1 MRTPDR
7 EAIRRLL
14 CAALAVAVMAALAG
28 ACGNTPDTTLQPD
41 PPAVTYAPLQHPF
54 RGARLFVDDRTSGAR
69 WQREHGA
76 GWLDPITTQPQARW
90 LNGPQDLARLPAL
103 AARARRQRAL
113 LVLGAYYIP
122 NRGCSTSRQGAAS
135 ANDYRRWIDRLIQ
148 LLGSTR
154 AAIVVEP
161 DAVAADCFDAKRATL
176 LRRSVKRLANAGQYV
191 YLDAGHARWRST
203 GEMAERLLRA
213 GIQYA
218 QGFSVNVANR
228 QTTRQSYRWGR
239 ELSDLLGRREFV
251 IDTSRNGLGPPP
263 DEPDR
268 DDEWCNPRRQ
278 ALGQA
283 PTTRTS
289 MPGLAALLWIKLPG
303 ESDGICGGET
313 TYLFSSTQAR
323 RLIVNSPFV
332 PPEARRL
339 ATATDVSPPRTDTT
353 EPDRSDSV
361 PPDVDHPAG
370 RQAADGRPPEIRP
383 SSL

>member
-1 MRTPDR
+1 MGGLVRAVV
-7 EAIRRLL
+7 AIALV
-14 CAALAVAVMAALAG
+14 AALGG
-28 ACGNTPDTTLQPD
+28 ACANTPDTTLHPD

-54 RGARLFVDDRTSGAR
+54 RGARLFVDDQTASAR

-76 GWLDPITTQPQARW
+76 AWLDPITTRPQARW

-103 AARARRQRAL
+103 AARARQQRAL
-113 LVLGAYYIP
+113 LVLVAYYLP
-122 NRGCSTSRQGAAS
+122 NRGCSSSSDQGAATS
-135 ANDYRRWIDRLIQ
+135 RHYRRWIDRLVDH
-148 LLGSTR
+148 LGSTR

-161 DAVAADCFDAKRATL
+161 DAVAADCFDTRRAIL
-176 LRRSVKRLANAGQYV
+176 LKHSVRRLADAGQYV

-203 GEMAERLLRA
+203 GEMAQRLLRA

-228 QTTRQSYRWGR
+228 QTTRQSYQWGR
-239 ELSDLLGRREFV
+239 ELSDLLGDREFV

-283 PTTRTS
+283 PTTRPS

-313 TYLFSSTQAR
+313 TYLFSPTQAQW
-323 RLIVNSPFV
+323 LLVNSPFV
-332 PPEARRL
+332 PAASRRL
-339 ATATDVSPPRTDTT
+339 ATAAD
-353 EPDRSDSV
+353 V
-361 PPDVDHPAG
+361 PPTTYGHD
-370 RQAADGRPPEIRP
+370 RT
-383 SSL
+383 

>member
-28 ACGNTPDTTLQPD
+28 ACANRPDTTLHPD

-54 RGARLFVDDRTSGAR
+54 RGAQLFVDDQTPGAR

-76 GWLDPITTQPQARW
+76 RWLDPITTRPQARW

-103 AARARRQRAL
+103 AARARQQQAL
-113 LVLGAYYIP
+113 LVLVTYYLP
-122 NRGCSTSRQGAAS
+122 NRGCSSSGQGAPTS
-135 ANDYRRWIDRLIQ
+135 KHYRRWIDRLIDD
-148 LLGSTR
+148 LGSTR

-161 DAVAADCFDAKRATL
+161 DAVAADCFETRRAIL
-176 LRRSVKRLANAGQYV
+176 LKHSVKRLANAGQYV

-239 ELSDLLGRREFV
+239 ELSDLLGRRDFV

-283 PTTRTS
+283 PTTRTG
-289 MPGLAALLWIKLPG
+289 MPGLAALVWIKRPG

-313 TYLFSSTQAR
+313 NYLFSPTQAR
-323 RLIVNSPFV
+323 RLTVNSPFV
-332 PPEARRL
+332 PAESRQL
-339 ATATDVSPPRTDTT
+339 AA
-353 EPDRSDSV
+353 
-361 PPDVDHPAG
+361 
-370 RQAADGRPPEIRP
+370 AADISATTDGNDRT
-383 SSL
+383 